1 MYVFV
6 VWNRLQSEA
15 QADLKRAEILLPQ
28 LLSAGIIGVRH
39 LTFFG
44 GDL

>member
-1 MYVFV
+1 MYVFM

-15 QADLKRAEILLPQ
+15 QADLKHAEILLPQ
-28 LLSAGIIGVRH
+28 LLSAGILGVSH
-39 LTFFG
+39 LTCFG